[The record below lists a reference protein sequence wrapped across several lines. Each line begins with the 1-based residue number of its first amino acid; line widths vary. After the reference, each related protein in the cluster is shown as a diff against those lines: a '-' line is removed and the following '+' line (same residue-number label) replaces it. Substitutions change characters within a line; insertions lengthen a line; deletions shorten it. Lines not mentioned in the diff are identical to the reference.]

1 MAPAFIGPMPAGEAA
16 LAHSRPCCRTRV
28 PMIEPPLYRR
38 PAVLVLLLA
47 TALVFVFQG
56 SRPLWEPDEGRF
68 TNVALQMLHTGDFI
82 SLYRHHETF
91 HFTKPPLTYW
101 AIAASVSAFGWNEWA
116 ARLPNA
122 LAWLGVVALLLR
134 IGRHFAPRRPWLP
147 ALVYATLPFPL
158 LAAHV
163 VTTDTPLAFAT
174 TLAFACYVIARFE
187 QRPAFILAMW
197 AAFGLAFMSKGP
209 PGLLGLLGILAF
221 HLAQRGGPRLFPP
234 LGLLLFAVVG
244 LTWYGVVIARHE
256 GLLAYFVGHEV
267 IARIGTD
274 THNRHPEW
282 WGGFYVYGTSLVL
295 GTLPWWPWA
304 LAAARRA
311 GLRWRDAAPET
322 RLLLLWLGLAL
333 LVFMLAQ
340 SRLPLYILPLFAP
353 IALLF
358 GRALQDASFG
368 PFRKAAI
375 AAVAGFVVFIKL
387 VTAYKIEVAEWL
399 PDSIGSEVSIHKD
412 SRNWARELQ
421 AVLPFRPTEVVF
433 VNDMA
438 RYGLHLYLGAEVEK
452 IDFDA
457 DMAAKPLSDAP
468 FDDTVHDELREPE
481 VPTRAFVMRPW
492 AEARFVAMAADAGW
506 HAEKVGD
513 VQDRVVYVL
522 RPASR

>member
-1 MAPAFIGPMPAGEAA
+1 MSDLPLHRR
-16 LAHSRPCCRTRV
+16 LA
-28 PMIEPPLYRR
+28 I
-38 PAVLVLLLA
+38 LVLLLA
-47 TALVFVFQG
+47 AVLVLAFQG

-82 SLYRHHETF
+82 SLYRHHDSF
-91 HFTKPPLTYW
+91 HFTKPPVTYW
-101 AIAASVSAFGWNEWA
+101 AIAASVSALGWNEWA
-116 ARLPNA
+116 VRLPNA

-134 IGRHFAPRRPWLP
+134 IGPHFAPKRPWLP

-187 QRPAFILAMW
+187 SRPGFVVAMW

-221 HLAQRGGPRLFPP
+221 HLMHRGGPRLFPP
-234 LGLLLFAVVG
+234 LGLLLFAIVG

-256 GLLAYFVGHEV
+256 GLLAYFLGHEV
-267 IARIGTD
+267 IARIATD

-282 WGGFYVYGTSLVL
+282 WGGFYVYGTSLAL

-304 LAAARRA
+304 LGAARRI
-311 GLRWRDAAPET
+311 GLRWRNAAPET
-322 RLLLLWLGLAL
+322 RLLLLWIGIAM

-358 GRALQDASFG
+358 GRALQDTPLSTW
-368 PFRKAAI
+368 RTIAI
-375 AAVAGFVVFIKL
+375 ALVAGFVVFVKL
-387 VTAYKIEVAEWL
+387 VTAHKIEVAAWL
-399 PDSIGSEVSIHKD
+399 PDRIGDEVSIHKD

-452 IDFDA
+452 IDFDGV
-457 DMAAKPLSDAP
+457 MAEKPLSDAP
-468 FDDTVHDELREPE
+468 FDDTVYDELREPK
-481 VPTRAFVMRPW
+481 VLTRAFVMRPW
-492 AEARFVAMAADAGW
+492 AEERFVAMAAAAGW
-506 HAEKVGD
+506 RAEKVGG